1 MVREFKL
8 INEKGQEYS
17 LMDIQNHTL
26 LTDPDG
32 LGYSYSTEYQQLGNT
47 FVNNLR
53 LIEQGQIGGVLNFI
67 NYENYTNFIN
77 YIESSE
83 QLKFGYKIPY
93 EDGSYREY
101 FKDINIQGITKTQKQ
116 TNGIISETVTFDC
129 LSLWYEENTIIY
141 TIEPQANE
149 IRWDFEWDSRFADYN
164 TRNLQ
169 YINKGHVEAPI
180 ILEIDGHIENPKIEL
195 YVEGQLYQTVPFNVI
210 IQQYE
215 KLLYDTR
222 ENNFFIG
229 KQNTDGT
236 KSDLFNLDV
245 IDFENDNVLRIPK
258 NKSCEIKLIA
268 DNDIQN
274 AQLTILPQYKAV

>member
-17 LMDIQNHTL
+17 LMDIQNYTL
-26 LTDPDG
+26 LTEPDG

-53 LIEQGQIGGVLNFI
+53 IIEQGQIGGVLNFI

-101 FKDINIQGITKTQKQ
+101 YKDINIQGITKTQKQ

-129 LSLWYEENTIIY
+129 LSLWYEENKIIY
-141 TIEPQANE
+141 TIEPQSNE
-149 IRWDFEWDSRFADYN
+149 IRWDFEWDSKFADYN

-180 ILEIDGHIENPKIEL
+180 VLEIDGYIKNPKIEL
-195 YVEGQLYQTVPFNVI
+195 YVEGQLYQTIPFNVTI
-210 IQQYE
+210 EQYE
-215 KLLYDTR
+215 KLLYDSR

-236 KSDLFNLDV
+236 QIDLFNLDV
-245 IDFENDNVLRIPK
+245 IEFANDNVLRIPK
-258 NKSCEIKLIA
+258 NKSCEIKLVA